1 MCSRMYLNVRGKEVR
16 SHFSYPEVGHTL
28 VEGELIHH
36 STVGLRCDRNC
47 ALEGQTDLDKSHSE
61 GFL

>member
-1 MCSRMYLNVRGKEVR
+1 MFKNVLECTRQGGKKP
-16 SHFSYPEVGHTL
+16 FSYPEVGHTL